1 MSFWGREA
9 SARRGRCWTTHLCPS
24 PTSPAA
30 QCVTDPPPPR
40 PQGPFPPSLLLLKA
54 IEGREH
60 LIWENTPFSA
70 EFGEGGRKTQCPP
83 LAVSRDQVYTTASET
98 TPRPVYFL
106 CQPGPCVKW
115 GCPASAQWSACLCEL
130 KPKRYVRK
138 GLVSC

>member
-70 EFGEGGRKTQCPP
+70 EFGEGEERPNVPLWP
-83 LAVSRDQVYTTASET
+83 LAGIRFTQLPLRQLLAQFIFSVSQV
-98 TPRPVYFL
+98 RV
-106 CQPGPCVKW
+106 
-115 GCPASAQWSACLCEL
+115 
-130 KPKRYVRK
+130 
-138 GLVSC
+138 